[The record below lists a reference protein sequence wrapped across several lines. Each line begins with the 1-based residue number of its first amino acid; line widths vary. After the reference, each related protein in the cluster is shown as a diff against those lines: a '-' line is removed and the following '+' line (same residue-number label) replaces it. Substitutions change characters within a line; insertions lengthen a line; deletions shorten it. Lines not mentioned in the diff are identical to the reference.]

1 MSLFWENYKYHFTV
15 KFKLLIASCVKS
27 QVQAD
32 ILMKGR
38 RETYRS
44 EFEKKSKVQP
54 HKSKQAR
61 GIEMTWAVIIECGS
75 PPDTCEYLDIRRIL
89 ISNTLDYIL

>member
-1 MSLFWENYKYHFTV
+1 
-15 KFKLLIASCVKS
+15 
-27 QVQAD
+27 
-32 ILMKGR
+32 MKGR

-44 EFEKKSKVQP
+44 EFEKKSEVQP

-61 GIEMTWAVIIECGS
+61 GIEMTWAVKTKCGS
-75 PPDTCEYLDIRRIL
+75 PPDTCEYLDIRRIF